1 MILKRLLLIC
11 LCTFVLAGCANMQ
24 LTLRYPGVA
33 STTFR
38 VPVSLPDNYSE
49 AGIASYY
56 AHKHQ
61 GRLTANV
68 ERFNMYEMTAALK
81 SLPFDT
87 QVRVFNVN
95 NGRSVLVRINDRGP
109 FIEGRII
116 DLSYSAFAHIADH
129 EQGLADVVLEIL

>member
-1 MILKRLLLIC
+1 MKRVLLIG
-11 LCTFVLAGCANMQ
+11 LCAFVLAGCANMQ
-24 LTLRYPGVA
+24 VTLRYPGVA

-38 VPVSLPDNYSE
+38 VPVSLPGNYSE
-49 AGIASYY
+49 AGVASYY
-56 AHKHQ
+56 AHKYQ
-61 GRLTANV
+61 GRLTANG
-68 ERFNMYEMTAALK
+68 ERFNMYAMTAAHK

-87 QVRVFNVN
+87 RVRVFNVN

-116 DLSYSAFAHIADH
+116 DLSYSAFARIADH

>member
-1 MILKRLLLIC
+1 MKRLIVIY
-11 LCTFVLAGCANMQ
+11 LCSFMLAGCANMQ
-24 LTLRYPGVA
+24 VTLSYPGVA

-38 VPVSLPDNYSE
+38 VLVSLPDNYSE

-56 AHKHQ
+56 AHKYQ
-61 GRLTANV
+61 GRLTANG
-68 ERFNMYEMTAALK
+68 ERFNMYEMTAAHK

-87 QVRVFNVN
+87 RVRVFNVN